1 MPADNIERPH
11 IPVLL
16 NEVLEYLNP
25 HANEVYVDGTLGAGG
40 YTRAILD
47 ASKNVHV
54 IGFDRDQTA
63 HDMASQWSV
72 PYAGRLTLVKS
83 SFAELSAQL
92 DEIGVGQ
99 VDAII
104 LDLGVSSMQIDEA
117 ERGFSFRFDAP
128 LDMRMD
134 RSTGRTA
141 ANLVNELPEQ
151 ELADL
156 IYLYGEERKSRHVAS
171 AIIRARAIQKI
182 TTTTQL
188 VDIIRSAIPSSP
200 KDKINPA
207 TRTFQALRI
216 AVNDELG
223 QLESILEQSEKALK
237 VGGRLIVVTFHS
249 LEDRIVKNF
258 MTAKSKPAP
267 SPSRHLPQQL
277 EMQSPDRL
285 SFSLLTKKPVTP
297 SDSEMKFN
305 PRARSAKLRAAV
317 KKESV

>member
-1 MPADNIERPH
+1 MHTDSIERPH

-25 HANEVYVDGTLGAGG
+25 HANEIYVDGTLGAGG

-54 IGFDRDQTA
+54 IGFDRDKTA
-63 HDMASQWSV
+63 HDMASTWSV
-72 PYAGRLTLVKS
+72 PYSERLTLVKS
-83 SFAELSAQL
+83 SFAEMGTKL
-92 DEIGVGQ
+92 DEMGVGQ

-141 ANLVNELPEQ
+141 ANLVNELPEK

-188 VDIIRSAIPSSP
+188 VDIVRGAIPSSP

-237 VGGRLIVVTFHS
+237 AGGRLIVVTFHS

-258 MTAKSKPAP
+258 MTVKSKPAP

-277 EMQSPDRL
+277 E
-285 SFSLLTKKPVTP
+285 T
-297 SDSEMKFN
+297 
-305 PRARSAKLRAAV
+305 
-317 KKESV
+317 